1 MHPQHFTSQWMT
13 VCNLGNWGKGG
24 GNGSSPSTTHS
35 LQWKWQ
41 PRIIWVLLAFS
52 RYRNITPFYMPPDKF
67 TFDSWHSIHCTCRKG
82 NNKQLTPTCDK
93 ICCHGIH
100 KLMCLYTSFLSP
112 VKVVKEFLQCIGHA
126 TSTGQI
132 AECTKLTTQCR
143 DKYAIANV
151 RH

>member
-13 VCNLGNWGKGG
+13 VYNLGNWGKGWG
-24 GNGSSPSTTHS
+24 GGATVPLPPCAENDS
-35 LQWKWQ
+35 LEL
-41 PRIIWVLLAFS
+41 WVLLAFS
-52 RYRNITPFYMPPDKF
+52 CCRNITPFYMLPDKF